1 MGGYVGDVT
10 ALYFL
15 QLQTGSRDHRQL
27 VLAGIV
33 ARRDAHA
40 CKLWS

>member
-10 ALYFL
+10 ALHFL

-27 VLAGIV
+27 VLAGI
-33 ARRDAHA
+33 AACHRMHA
-40 CKLWS
+40 L